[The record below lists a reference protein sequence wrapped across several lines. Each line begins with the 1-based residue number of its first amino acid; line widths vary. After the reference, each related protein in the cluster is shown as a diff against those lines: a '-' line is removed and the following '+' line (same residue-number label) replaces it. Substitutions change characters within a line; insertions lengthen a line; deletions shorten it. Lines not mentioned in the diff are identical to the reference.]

1 MIKYSYRRDRMKDK
15 FLIGELANIFNISSD
30 TLRHY
35 DKIDLLKPDD
45 NPKNKYRYY
54 SIRKFFLLSRIL
66 FLKNLNIPLNGIK
79 GYLKDQSSEHL
90 LKLLKEKDIAIDKEI
105 EHLQNM
111 KLKIKSKMDLINE
124 STLYMDEIRIRHI
137 PERKG
142 VFLNIE
148 NAEDDAERKRSFRAH
163 ESFLKVSSWLIE
175 GQIYTALSMEN
186 ILNREFLNFNY
197 FIEIVS
203 AENTPSTEISTI
215 AEMNYACLIF
225 KGPYSEFV
233 QAYDKMLAWIEDH
246 QYRIVGDAIE
256 KNIMDYGFTSSEEE
270 YISEIQ
276 IPIEKS

>member
-1 MIKYSYRRDRMKDK
+1 MKDK
-15 FLIGELANIFNISSD
+15 FLIGELSNIFNISSD

-35 DKIDLLKPDD
+35 DKIGLLKPEA
-45 NPKNKYRYY
+45 NTHNKYRYY
-54 SIRKFFLLSRIL
+54 SIRKFFILSRIL

-79 GYLKDQSSEHL
+79 AYLNDQSTDNL
-90 LKLLKEKDIAIDKEI
+90 MKLLKEKDEAIDQEI

-111 KLKIKSKMDLINE
+111 KVKIKSKMDLING
-124 STLYMDEIRIRHI
+124 SCLYLDQVRIRHI
-137 PERKG
+137 RERKG

-148 NAEDDAERKRSFRAH
+148 NAEDDAERKRTFTAH

-175 GQIYTALSMEN
+175 GQIYTALSMEDMLKRQYFN
-186 ILNREFLNFNY
+186 YNY

-203 AENTPSTEISTI
+203 GEDTPSTKISTI
-215 AEMNYACLIF
+215 PEMDYACLIF

-233 QAYDKMLAWIEDH
+233 RAYDQLIKWIEDNH
-246 QYRIVGDAIE
+246 YKIIGDSIE

-276 IPIEKS
+276 IPVTK